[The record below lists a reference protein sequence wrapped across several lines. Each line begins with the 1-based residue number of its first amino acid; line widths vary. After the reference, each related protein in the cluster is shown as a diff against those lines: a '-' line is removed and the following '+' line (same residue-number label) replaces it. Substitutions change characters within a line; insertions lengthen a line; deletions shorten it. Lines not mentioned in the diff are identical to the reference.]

1 MSFFVFVL
9 LFGGD
14 VNPVGVGDVNP
25 VGGGFG
31 GGGGGGCV
39 FFGGVGKCTGGG
51 GGSGSVG
58 GRLGNHVT
66 GSLLVFVVRDAGHD
80 VMSFLLSLDSCFGEG
95 FYFVVVAFVCVVQF
109 CCVFCVA
116 CLISRRYYLQQQHVL
131 T

>member
-1 MSFFVFVL
+1 M
-9 LFGGD
+9 
-14 VNPVGVGDVNP
+14 NPVGGGDVNP
-25 VGGGFG
+25 VGGGDSG

-51 GGSGSVG
+51 GCSGSVG
-58 GRLGNHVT
+58 GRLGTHVT

-80 VMSFLLSLDSCFGEG
+80 VMSFFLSLDSCFGEG
-95 FYFVVVAFVCVVQF
+95 FYFVVVAFVCVVVQF

>member
-14 VNPVGVGDVNP
+14 VNPVGGS
-25 VGGGFG
+25 G

-95 FYFVVVAFVCVVQF
+95 FYFVVVACVVLWCSF
-109 CCVFCVA
+109 VVCF
-116 CLISRRYYLQQQHVL
+116 VL
-131 T
+131 LVSSHGDIIFNSSTY